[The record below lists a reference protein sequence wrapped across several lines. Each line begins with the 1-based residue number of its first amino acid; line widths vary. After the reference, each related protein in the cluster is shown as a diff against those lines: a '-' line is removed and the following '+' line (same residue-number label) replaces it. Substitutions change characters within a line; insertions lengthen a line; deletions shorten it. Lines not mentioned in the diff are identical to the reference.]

1 VIQGKNMLKK
11 IVVFVL
17 FFCSNLA
24 ANATHIVGG
33 ELYYEFSGGNQYK
46 ITLIVYRDCYNG
58 VPPFDDPAFIGVWDA
73 NNVLVT
79 TINMASSNDS
89 IEIENVIN
97 NPCFVRPVDVCYI
110 KNKYEKTVT
119 LPLIPGGYQLAYQRC
134 CRNFSIL
141 NIVNPL
147 NVGATFY
154 CTIPGTPVI
163 NSNPVF
169 TVLPPPF
176 VCAGL
181 PFVFDHSAIDSDGDS
196 LVYEICT
203 PYNGASQS
211 VPVLDIS
218 SIGSFYP
225 PFTTVIYQPPFNTAN
240 LLGGVPLTINPQ
252 TGLLTATPNTIGQ
265 FVIGIC
271 VNEYRNG
278 VFLSKT
284 RRDYQLNVVACP
296 TLVVAALQTPV
307 LTCGSNTVQ
316 FTNNSFG
323 ASTYLWNFGDPTT
336 TADVST
342 AFSPAYTYPDTGT
355 YTVSLIAYSAFNP
368 LCADTTVGTV
378 TLLPD
383 YVVDFNYSLT
393 PCSYVVN
400 FTDSSNSVSG
410 VTTEWLWNF
419 GDGSPTSLV
428 TDPVHTFPGP
438 GTYVVTFRGK
448 SLRGCIKTITKT
460 IIIPPALTLSASSGS
475 VTCSGLCTGQ
485 SAANIINGAAP
496 YTFLWSDPLGQ
507 ITSTATGLCPGT
519 YTVTVTDSLGCID
532 SATATINSPVPLV
545 SSTSSTDAYCNGL
558 CIGTAT
564 ISGSG
569 GTPPLSVV
577 WNDPQSQTTLSA
589 TGLCPGT
596 YIAILTDIN
605 GCSVSNNAT
614 VTFSN
619 FIPPLEAIISDST
632 IYIGE
637 SVNLLANTTGNFTY
651 SWTPVSGISNPT
663 IQNPTANPVI
673 NTTYYVTITDSSG
686 CSNLDSVSVVVR
698 EVSCVEPEI
707 FIPNAFTPN
716 GDNNN
721 DKVYVRGNT
730 IKELEFKIFDR
741 WGEKVFETNDPKIG
755 WDGYYK
761 GEIANP
767 AVYVYYVEAVC
778 FNNEKF
784 FKKGNITLIR

>member
-1 VIQGKNMLKK
+1 MLKK
-11 IVVFVL
+11 IVILLL
-17 FFCSNLA
+17 FFGSNLTA
-24 ANATHIVGG
+24 IATHIVGG
-33 ELYYEFSGGNQYK
+33 ELYYEFISGNQYK

-58 VPPFDDPAFIGVWDA
+58 VPGFDDPAFIGVWDA

-89 IEIENVIN
+89 VEIENVIN
-97 NPCFVRPVDVCYI
+97 NPCFIPPVDVCYI
-110 KNKYEKTVT
+110 KNTYIKTVT
-119 LPLIPGGYQLAYQRC
+119 LPLIAGGYQLAYQRC
-134 CRNFSIL
+134 CRNQTIL

-154 CTIPGTPVI
+154 CTIPGTPII

-176 VCAGL
+176 ICAGL
-181 PFVFDHSAIDSDGDS
+181 PFVFDHSATDSEGDS

-203 PYNGASQS
+203 PYDGASQN
-211 VPVLDIS
+211 VPVIDIGN
-218 SIGSFYP
+218 IGSFYP
-225 PFTTVIYQPPFNTAN
+225 PFSTVIYQPPYNTSN

-271 VNEYRNG
+271 VNEFRNG

-284 RRDYQLNVVACP
+284 RRDYQLNVRACP
-296 TLVVAALQTPV
+296 SLVVAALQSPV
-307 LTCGSNTVQ
+307 LTCGSNTVN

-323 ASTYLWNFGDPTT
+323 ASTYLWDFGDPTT
-336 TADVST
+336 TTDVST
-342 AFSPAYTYPDTGT
+342 AFNPSYTYPDTGT
-355 YTVSLIAYSAFNP
+355 YTVSLIAYSAFNA

-383 YVVDFNYSLT
+383 YVVDFNFNLT
-393 PCSYVVN
+393 PCSYLVN
-400 FTDSSNSVSG
+400 FNDSSNSVSG
-410 VTTEWLWNF
+410 VTIEWLWNF
-419 GDGSPTSLV
+419 GDGSPTSIV

-438 GTYVVTFRGK
+438 GSYVVTFRGK
-448 SLRGCIKTITKT
+448 SDRGCIKNITKT
-460 IIIPPALTLSASSGS
+460 IIIPPALNLVATSGS
-475 VTCSGLCTGQ
+475 VTCTGLCTGQ
-485 SAANIINGAAP
+485 STTNIINGTAP
-496 YTFLWSDPLGQ
+496 YTFLWNDPSAQ
-507 ITSTATGLCPGT
+507 TTATATGLCPGT
-519 YTVTVTDSLGCID
+519 YMVTVIDSLGCID
-532 SATATINSPVPLV
+532 SATAIITSPVPL
-545 SSTSSTDAYCNGL
+545 SSNIITTDAYCNGL

-564 ISGSG
+564 ILASG
-569 GTPPLSVV
+569 GTPPFTAL
-577 WNDPQSQTTLSA
+577 WNDPQAQTTLSA

-596 YIAILTDIN
+596 YTVVLTDFN
-605 GCSVSNNAT
+605 GCTLTNTAT
-614 VTFSN
+614 VNFST
-619 FIPPLEAIISDST
+619 FIPPLEAIINDSI
-632 IYIGE
+632 IYSGE
-637 SVNLLANTTGNFTY
+637 TVTLLAVTSGNFSF
-651 SWTPVSGISNPT
+651 SWTPVVGLSNPT
-663 IQNPTANPVI
+663 IQNPTATPVV
-673 NTTYYVTITDSSG
+673 NTTYYVTITDNNG
-686 CSNLDSVSVVVR
+686 CTNLDSVSVVVR
-698 EVSCVEPEI
+698 EVTCVEPEI

-730 IKELEFKIFDR
+730 IKELDFKIFDR